1 MDTFPGVLSLD
12 RTEQYGYFSR
22 GAILRQDR
30 TIEMPS
36 LFNWALEQR
45 VGNLVTRKSFS
56 LYLISLVR
64 FDIKRVSCKL
74 FLKGWTQSPPTTK
87 IEIAIS
93 FIKGRFAGRLRI
105 GPQRSCDGSCHAA
118 VMSIPCHAVVTQ
130 AVMQRQMVA
139 CCAGGI
145 GLKIHALWY
154 AYVQYLGRL

>member
-56 LYLISLVR
+56 LYLIFLVR

-74 FLKGWTQSPPTTK
+74 FLKG
-87 IEIAIS
+87 
-93 FIKGRFAGRLRI
+93 
-105 GPQRSCDGSCHAA
+105 
-118 VMSIPCHAVVTQ
+118 
-130 AVMQRQMVA
+130 
-139 CCAGGI
+139 
-145 GLKIHALWY
+145 
-154 AYVQYLGRL
+154 

>member
-1 MDTFPGVLSLD
+1 MDTFPGVPSID
-12 RTEQYGYFSR
+12 RTEQKGNFSR

-56 LYLISLVR
+56 LYLIFLVR

-74 FLKGWTQSPPTTK
+74 FLFVKGEPRAHQLNRNLHFLYK
-87 IEIAIS
+87 RL
-93 FIKGRFAGRLRI
+93 FCGRLRI

-130 AVMQRQMVA
+130 VVMQRQMVA

-145 GLKIHALWY
+145 GLKIHAL
-154 AYVQYLGRL
+154 